1 MFNLEA
7 LSIMKAN
14 VRIGRGTAREITI
27 TFPCD
32 LVHVTKIKAVE
43 GSEWHPK
50 EKDSKFTESNEGKSK
65 ITAVRLCTSYRK
77 SRKIN

>member
-1 MFNLEA
+1 MR
-7 LSIMKAN
+7 AN

-27 TFPCD
+27 AIPRD

-50 EKDSKFTESNEGKSK
+50 EKDSKSTESNEGKSK
-65 ITAVRLCTSYRK
+65 LTEMPLTRNPSYGRNDPYA
-77 SRKIN
+77 RR